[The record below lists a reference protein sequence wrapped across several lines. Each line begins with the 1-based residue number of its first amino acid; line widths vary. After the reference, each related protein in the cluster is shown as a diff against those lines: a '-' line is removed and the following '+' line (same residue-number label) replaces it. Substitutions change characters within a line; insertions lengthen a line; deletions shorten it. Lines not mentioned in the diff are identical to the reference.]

1 MRYQKTLL
9 IIESEVVRFHLFSK
23 ECAYIENSK
32 IWIYCTYP
40 ENVKVINV
48 VCQVPLMSQIMIVRM
63 FVHSVLVNM
72 KLVVYDYFMVIPLSC
87 HKNTNFHE
95 IKI

>member
-1 MRYQKTLL
+1 MIYKNTLL
-9 IIESEVVRFHLFSK
+9 IVSEVVRFHLFSK

-32 IWIYCTYP
+32 IWIYCTHP
-40 ENVKVINV
+40 ENVEVINV

-87 HKNTNFHE
+87 HKNKNFHE

>member
-1 MRYQKTLL
+1 MIYKNTLL
-9 IIESEVVRFHLFSK
+9 IVSEIVRFHLFSK

-32 IWIYCTYP
+32 IWIYCTHP
-40 ENVKVINV
+40 ENVEVINV

-72 KLVVYDYFMVIPLSC
+72 KLVVYYYFMVIPLSC
-87 HKNTNFHE
+87 HQNKNVHE

>member
-1 MRYQKTLL
+1 MIYKDTLL
-9 IIESEVVRFHLFSK
+9 IVSEVVRFHLFSK

-40 ENVKVINV
+40 ENVEVINV

-63 FVHSVLVNM
+63 FVHSVLVNICH
-72 KLVVYDYFMVIPLSC
+72 LVKCVSSAVHNVNGQHIGESEY
-87 HKNTNFHE
+87 
-95 IKI
+95 